1 MSEQEYLEYLENRS
15 ELTESV
21 ESYARHEEL
30 KERKNQ
36 ILMLLNGDVEADDDE
51 EEEEESIEVI
61 GQLDGEVF
69 DGSDQDDVLE
79 IDAHFSP

>member
-1 MSEQEYLEYLENRS
+1 
-15 ELTESV
+15 
-21 ESYARHEEL
+21 
-30 KERKNQ
+30 
-36 ILMLLNGDVEADDDE
+36 MLLNGDVEADDDE